1 MNSNRHSW
9 ICFALMVGCILG
21 AARNGAAQV
30 SGNAGFNQSGNGAK
44 IRASQNERSRHVLTE
59 QELPPGPNG
68 MFVEANVLMNVK
80 ADEYVAVF
88 GISKE
93 GATVQECADKMDA
106 AVKQFTTA
114 LRSLSIPEMDIFVDF
129 ITQPRTYGFEFT
141 GDIAREK
148 LTGFELKKNVSV
160 HFSDRDLIDRLV
172 VVAANQEIYDLIKVD
187 YIVKDVAAIQQRLM
201 QEVSVIT
208 KEKIASY
215 EQLLGIK
222 VQQPAQVYAQRSGV
236 HYPTELY
243 DSYVAAET
251 EGTQSPASRYTV
263 QRARKGRTFYFNGL
277 DSSGFDKV
285 INPVILEP
293 VVQFTLYLKVRYSSY

>member
-1 MNSNRHSW
+1 
-9 ICFALMVGCILG
+9 
-21 AARNGAAQV
+21 
-30 SGNAGFNQSGNGAK
+30 
-44 IRASQNERSRHVLTE
+44 
-59 QELPPGPNG
+59 G

-114 LRSLSIPEMDIFVDF
+114 LRALNIPETNIFVDF

-148 LTGFELKKNVSV
+148 LTGFELKKNVSI

-187 YIVKDVAAIQQRLM
+187 YIVKDLAAIQQRLM
-201 QEVSVIT
+201 QEASVIT
-208 KEKIASY
+208 
-215 EQLLGIK
+215 
-222 VQQPAQVYAQRSGV
+222 
-236 HYPTELY
+236 
-243 DSYVAAET
+243 
-251 EGTQSPASRYTV
+251 
-263 QRARKGRTFYFNGL
+263 
-277 DSSGFDKV
+277 
-285 INPVILEP
+285 
-293 VVQFTLYLKVRYSSY
+293 